1 MKTTPMAMRVFGA
14 QTLVVPGTPS
24 LVSGGSGGCVKN
36 LFDCARKQIDG
47 CRSDGLGAAA
57 RNCDLAP
64 AKHGLSEA
72 IATEWNNYRFAEVQV
87 LIQTADSR
95 NRSRGRWSNNC
106 ELARYVC
113 ASTSFFA

>member
-1 MKTTPMAMRVFGA
+1 MKTTPTAMRVFGA

-36 LFDCARKQIDG
+36 LFDCAREQVDV
-47 CRSDGLGAAA
+47 CTSSGLGTAA

-72 IATEWNNYRFAEVQV
+72 IAIDWNNNRVAEV
-87 LIQTADSR
+87 
-95 NRSRGRWSNNC
+95 
-106 ELARYVC
+106 
-113 ASTSFFA
+113 